1 MVRMA
6 GKLSDDQIIQSNSGS
21 KTIPP
26 RTYLALQE
34 VVGAEGLLQRFF
46 KFIGSKR
53 LLESLAL
60 DVLFRGCIMEIWPD
74 SLTGPELDLVITQS
88 I

>member
-1 MVRMA
+1 MIRSSRA
-6 GKLSDDQIIQSNSGS
+6 IQEAKLHLPELIWLS
-21 KTIPP
+21 KKW
-26 RTYLALQE
+26 Y
-34 VVGAEGLLQRFF
+34 GAEGLLQRFF